1 MIFTIG
7 HSNHPVDVFGEMLK
21 RHNIDTLVDVRSSP
35 FSAYTPQY
43 NQDEISKSCKKWE
56 ISYVFIGDDAGGRP
70 QDDRCYV
77 DGKARY
83 DLIAATKDFRNVIND
98 LANGYMRGGHRVAL
112 MCSEKEPMVCHRT
125 VLIAEALAK
134 ACCSVSHILHD
145 GSCESHYDTMKR
157 MIEAQGMKD
166 ADLFASGAAIRKEAL
181 AKQEAKIAF
190 VKPAW
195 REAS

>member
-7 HSNHPVDVFGEMLK
+7 HSNHSLDVFGGMLK

-43 NQDEISKSCKKWE
+43 NHDEMLKSCRKWG
-56 ISYVFIGDDAGGRP
+56 ISYIFLGYEAGGRP
-70 QDDRCYV
+70 EDDGCYV

-83 DLIAATKDFRNVIND
+83 DLIAATKDFRGVISD
-98 LANGYMRGGHRVAL
+98 LTDGYMKGHRVAL
-112 MCSEKEPMVCHRT
+112 MCSEKEPMACHRT
-125 VLIAEALAK
+125 VLIAEALEK